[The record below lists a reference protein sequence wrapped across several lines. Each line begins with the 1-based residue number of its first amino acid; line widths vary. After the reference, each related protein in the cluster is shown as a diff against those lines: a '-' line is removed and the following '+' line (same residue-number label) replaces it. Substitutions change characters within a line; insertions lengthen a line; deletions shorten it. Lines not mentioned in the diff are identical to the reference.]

1 MRKVRAAYE
10 FRSRCLYEVLD
21 SGDAP
26 EVTRHLQV
34 DVSAERH
41 LIRELRG
48 TTASFGRRLAA
59 GSLESGYPPVRDHQG
74 SVAVTVWL
82 VAVDTFIA
90 ASRAAL
96 KAIPPGEVHTI
107 VGQLGGFTRR
117 AANLLRQK
125 VG

>member
-1 MRKVRAAYE
+1 MKTPARE
-10 FRSRCLYEVLD
+10 
-21 SGDAP
+21 
-26 EVTRHLQV
+26 
-34 DVSAERH
+34 
-41 LIRELRG
+41 LIQELRG
-48 TTASFGRRLAA
+48 TSKSFARHLAA

-74 SVAVTVWL
+74 CVALTAWL
-82 VAVDTFIA
+82 TAVDALIV

-96 KAIPPGEVHTI
+96 KAIPPGEAHVI

>member
-1 MRKVRAAYE
+1 MRPIPQDQLTPA
-10 FRSRCLYEVLD
+10 
-21 SGDAP
+21 
-26 EVTRHLQV
+26 
-34 DVSAERH
+34 RH

-59 GSLESGYPPVRDHQG
+59 GSLESGYPPVRDHQA
-74 SVAVTVWL
+74 VLAVTAWL

-96 KAIPPGEVHTI
+96 KAIPPGEVHTV

-117 AANLLRQK
+117 AANLIRLK

>member
-21 SGDAP
+21 RGATS

-59 GSLESGYPPVRDHQG
+59 GSLESGYPPVRDHQ
-74 SVAVTVWL
+74 AVRAMTAWL
-82 VAVDTFIA
+82 VAVDALVA
-90 ASRAAL
+90 ATRLAL
-96 KAIPPGEVHTI
+96 KAIPPGEIHTI

-117 AANLLRQK
+117 AANLIRLK